1 MMKKISVPKIL
12 FFAVSLVVLAFLV
25 YALLPSPISVE
36 TAKVGRGV
44 LRVTIDEEGEARAHD
59 RYTVAAPV
67 AGRMARVEWH
77 DGDEVKKGE
86 VLVSLHSVPLGPR
99 EQAELTE
106 RIAAAVAR
114 QKEAQ
119 AALERAR
126 ALHRQ
131 AQREKERVEG
141 LAKRNLI
148 SPRETEAAA
157 VSELAA
163 AKDLEASECELRAAE
178 AEVQIARAGLMATE
192 PAPNGSRVM
201 RLRAPVQGRILRILE
216 KSERVVA
223 AGAPLMILGDPAH
236 LEVVVD
242 VLSTD
247 AVKILPGMP
256 VLLEEWGGE
265 EPLAA
270 RVRTVEPAA
279 FTKVSALGIE
289 EKRVNIV
296 ADFVD
301 SAGPL
306 GDGFRVEAKI
316 IIWEADSVLKV
327 PSSALFRSGEGW
339 SVFVVEGSRARLRP
353 VEPGRRGGLET
364 EILKG
369 LEAGQTVISHPS
381 NELSDGARVNV
392 R

>member
-265 EPLAA
+265 KPLAA

>member
-12 FFAVSLVVLAFLV
+12 FFAVSLVVTAFLV

-36 TAKVGRGV
+36 TAKVKVGV

-59 RYTVAAPV
+59 HYTVAAPV
-67 AGRMARVEWH
+67 AGRMERVEWH
-77 DGDEVKKGE
+77 DGDAVKKGE
-86 VLVSLHSVPLGPR
+86 VLVSLHPVPLGPR

-106 RIAAAVAR
+106 RIAAAAAR
-114 QKEAQ
+114 QKEVQ

-148 SPRETEAAA
+148 SRRETEAAA

-178 AEVQIARAGLMATE
+178 AEVQIARAGLMAVE
-192 PAPNGSRVM
+192 PAANGSRVM
-201 RLRAPVQGRILRILE
+201 RLRAPVQGKILRILE

-223 AGAPLMILGDPAH
+223 AGTPLMILGDPAH

-265 EPLAA
+265 RPLRA

-289 EKRVNIV
+289 EKRVNVV

-301 SAGPL
+301 SASPL
-306 GDGFRVEAKI
+306 GDGFRVVARI
-316 IIWEADSVLKV
+316 VIWEADSVLKV
-327 PSSALFRSGEGW
+327 PTSALFRSGKGW
-339 SVFVVEGSRARLRP
+339 SVFTVEGSRARLRP
-353 VEPGRRGGLET
+353 VEPGRRGCFET

-369 LEAGQTVISHPS
+369 LEAGERIVAHPT
-381 NELSDGARVNV
+381 NELTDGARVKV

>member
-1 MMKKISVPKIL
+1 MKKISVPKIL
-12 FFAVSLVVLAFLV
+12 FAAASLVVLAFLV

-36 TAKVGRGV
+36 TAKVVRGA

-59 RYTVAAPV
+59 RFTVAAPV
-67 AGRMARVEWH
+67 AGRMARIEWH

-86 VLVSLHSVPLGPR
+86 TLASLYPVPLGPQER
-99 EQAELTE
+99 SELSQ

-114 QKEAQ
+114 QKEAEAQMERSRAVHQQ
-119 AALERAR
+119 AR
-126 ALHRQ
+126 
-131 AQREKERVEG
+131 REKERVEG

-148 SPRETEAAA
+148 SPRETETAIIA
-157 VSELAA
+157 ELAA
-163 AKDLEASECELRAAE
+163 AKDLEASECEARAAA
-178 AEVQIARAGLMATE
+178 AEVQIARSGLMAVE
-192 PAPNGSRVM
+192 PAANGARVM
-201 RLRAPVQGRILRILE
+201 QLRAPVKGKILRILE

-223 AGAPLMILGDPAH
+223 AGTPLMILGDPAH

-247 AVKILPGMP
+247 AVKIKPGMP

-301 SAGPL
+301 SPGPL

-316 IIWEADSVLKV
+316 IIWETDSVLKV
-327 PSSALFRSGEGW
+327 PSSALFRSGSGW
-339 SVFVVEGSRARLRP
+339 GAFMAKNGRAVLRE
-353 VEPGRRGGLET
+353 VKIGRRGSFEV
-364 EILKG
+364 EILQG
-369 LEAGQTVISHPS
+369 LNEGDKIILHPP
-381 NELSDGARVNV
+381 NQLKNRARIHAL
-392 R
+392 